1 MTTTTILQQS
11 HKNKAFT
18 SLLAF
23 LLGTVGAH
31 RFYLHGAR
39 DRWGWLHLAALPA
52 AMLLH
57 QLFPEADWFYQI
69 LPLTVSALA
78 GFLEALVLGLLG
90 FLPGLA
96 IGTAILTLMA
106 KVTTLPLLMTPGMA
120 VTVFVGTVV
129 FSALSGVIATR
140 RLAAADPAD
149 LF

>member
-39 DRWGWLHLAALPA
+39 DRWGWLHLTALPA

-78 GFLEALVLGLLG
+78 GFLEALVLGLMPDDKWDARYNAASSRLSDTG
-90 FLPGLA
+90 WPLA
-96 IGTAILTLMA
+96 VVLVATLMLGA
-106 KVTTLPLLMTPGMA
+106 
-120 VTVFVGTVV
+120 
-129 FSALSGVIATR
+129 GVLIATMA
-140 RLAAADPAD
+140 RLFD
-149 LF
+149 LLYTGGAYG

>member
-23 LLGTVGAH
+23 LLGMLGAH
-31 RFYLHGAR
+31 RFYLHGSK

-69 LPLTVSALA
+69 LPLTLSALA
-78 GFLEALVLGLLG
+78 GFLEALVLGLMPDDKWDSRYNAASSQQSDTG
-90 FLPGLA
+90 WPLA
-96 IGTAILTLMA
+96 VVLVATLMLGA
-106 KVTTLPLLMTPGMA
+106 
-120 VTVFVGTVV
+120 
-129 FSALSGVIATR
+129 GVLIATMA
-140 RLAAADPAD
+140 RLFD
-149 LF
+149 LLYTGGAYG

>member
-52 AMLLH
+52 TLLLH
-57 QLFPEADWFYQI
+57 HLFPEAD
-69 LPLTVSALA
+69 
-78 GFLEALVLGLLG
+78 
-90 FLPGLA
+90 
-96 IGTAILTLMA
+96 
-106 KVTTLPLLMTPGMA
+106 
-120 VTVFVGTVV
+120 
-129 FSALSGVIATR
+129 
-140 RLAAADPAD
+140 
-149 LF
+149 